1 MEAHIG
7 KFNFGQE
14 PVSLDTAPRIEG
26 QVGSA
31 WEQLDL
37 KSKGLLFI
45 RTICMFRQTPFE
57 HNYHVFDNKTRTS
70 LVSEAAREAYR
81 VDVGCRDLFSVSQP
95 KG

>member
-14 PVSLDTAPRIEG
+14 PGSLDTAPRIEG
-26 QVGSA
+26 QVGSV
-31 WEQLDL
+31 WKQLDL

-45 RTICMFRQTPFE
+45 PAICMFRQTPFE
-57 HNYHVFDNKTRTS
+57 HNYHVFDNKTRMS
-70 LVSEAAREAYR
+70 LVSEAAHEAGR